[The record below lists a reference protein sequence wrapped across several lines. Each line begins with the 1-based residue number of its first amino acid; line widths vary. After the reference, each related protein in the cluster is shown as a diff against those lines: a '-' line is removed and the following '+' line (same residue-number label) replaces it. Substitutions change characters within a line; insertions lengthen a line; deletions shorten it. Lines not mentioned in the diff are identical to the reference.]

1 MGLSSIGTRKRRS
14 TNNEQVSRRE
24 QIMSLGFNKRP
35 DKRNNVKKLF
45 SLVLILLLFLIF
57 CKVIVKSPAGDD
69 EQERSVTKTPIII
82 DHHEYQRV
90 NREYQHRHQHSGEKE
105 KDIHHEPNEHN
116 GNKGRDVK
124 SIMKSRAAAFKAKTL
139 SVNVPS
145 NIEISVLLMNYGRP
159 DVLKTSR
166 LLPSLTSHENVGE
179 IFLLHANQETRFEYK
194 HDKVRN
200 IDAYKE
206 NDEMGLSIRFHF
218 CDKLVTM
225 NDWVL
230 IIDDDIEFPPESLT
244 FLLSEFMVDSKR
256 IIGRWGRNLN
266 FGDSH
271 TGGYNT
277 KMQNGKCEVVLTK
290 FMLMEQSICKA
301 FREYEYLV
309 KDFVQQNSKPYWNGE
324 DIFMSL
330 VANYVYGYMEKREY
344 GNCAYPELQVRDIG
358 RNDGIHGTD
367 NKVVSPDKSNVRH
380 NHEVYRGQLW

>member
-1 MGLSSIGTRKRRS
+1 M
-14 TNNEQVSRRE
+14 
-24 QIMSLGFNKRP
+24 
-35 DKRNNVKKLF
+35 
-45 SLVLILLLFLIF
+45 
-57 CKVIVKSPAGDD
+57 
-69 EQERSVTKTPIII
+69 
-82 DHHEYQRV
+82 
-90 NREYQHRHQHSGEKE
+90 
-105 KDIHHEPNEHN
+105 
-116 GNKGRDVK
+116 
-124 SIMKSRAAAFKAKTL
+124 
-139 SVNVPS
+139 
-145 NIEISVLLMNYGRP
+145 
-159 DVLKTSR
+159 
-166 LLPSLTSHENVGE
+166 
-179 IFLLHANQETRFEYK
+179 
-194 HDKVRN
+194 RN

-230 IIDDDIEFPPESLT
+230 IIDDDVEFPPESLT

-266 FGDSH
+266 FGECNKYLRSPFNNCEAFALKTLNLSFSRAILNLGDSH

-367 NKVVSPDKSNVRH
+367 NKVVSPDKPNVRH
-380 NHEVYRGQLW
+380 NHEVYRGQLWRLAREKLQRLG